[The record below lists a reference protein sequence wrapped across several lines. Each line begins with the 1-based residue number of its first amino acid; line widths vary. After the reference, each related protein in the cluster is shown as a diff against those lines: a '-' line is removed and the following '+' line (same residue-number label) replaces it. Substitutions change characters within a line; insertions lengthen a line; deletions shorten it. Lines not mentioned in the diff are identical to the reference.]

1 MLYDWSKNL
10 QLLALPLLTLSHQPP
25 QVTIPEIIF
34 SWMAT
39 QCNVIGLLE
48 FLLWFE
54 NWMQDHEET
63 KELTLK
69 IGLLIW
75 SQYIH
80 NLSSLWI
87 TSRSP
92 SSSSHPGH
100 LRLNLLL
107 LGVEWE
113 KTVGVH
119 GNRVP
124 FNFNPLPL
132 CLIWGE
138 ASSEQL
144 PLLKQVDNCCLLVMM
159 SLHKSKVNVD
169 SYWKVNEY
177 WRFYLIRHYWINRN
191 NAQTRVK
198 KTLNA

>member
-25 QVTIPEIIF
+25 QVTIPEMIF

-92 SSSSHPGH
+92 SSSSPSWPPPAQSPPPWSRMREGSRSTLQLQSSLSHLGRGQQRMAMSGTQDVEVPIPQHPF
-100 LRLNLLL
+100 R
-107 LGVEWE
+107 W
-113 KTVGVH
+113 
-119 GNRVP
+119 
-124 FNFNPLPL
+124 
-132 CLIWGE
+132 C
-138 ASSEQL
+138 QL
-144 PLLKQVDNCCLLVMM
+144 PGQLATHLVTKCHSGHSVGHRMPRTVTH
-159 SLHKSKVNVD
+159 SL
-169 SYWKVNEY
+169 
-177 WRFYLIRHYWINRN
+177 FYSFTH
-191 NAQTRVK
+191 
-198 KTLNA
+198 